1 MPKPRLGCVKG
12 LYSSGAF
19 AYPVALAMAKKSKIA
34 RNRQRQAVVVRYA
47 AKRAALKAIV
57 ADPNQPEE
65 KKLEAVEKLQKLP
78 RDSSRTRI
86 RNRCRLTGR
95 PRGFYRKFELS
106 RVALREL
113 GNNGEIAGLKKASW

>member
-1 MPKPRLGCVKG
+1 
-12 LYSSGAF
+12 
-19 AYPVALAMAKKSKIA
+19 MAKKSKIA
-34 RNRQRQAVVVRYA
+34 RNQQRKEMVERYA
-47 AKRAALKAIV
+47 AKRTALKAIV

-78 RDSSRTRI
+78 RDSSATRI

-95 PRGFYRKFELS
+95 PRAYYRKFELS

-113 GNNGEIAGLKKASW
+113 GNRGEIAGLKKASW